1 MCRRDI
7 AIPVLGHALHQVA
20 FRGDP
25 SSSFIAPVQAVQELP
40 SIKEEEVPSEQRSN
54 GNEGVKR
61 EADETEDAQAVLKR
75 IKVEPA

>member
-1 MCRRDI
+1 MLCIRSQLKGG
-7 AIPVLGHALHQVA
+7 A
-20 FRGDP
+20 

-54 GNEGVKR
+54 GNQGVKR
-61 EADETEDAQAVLKR
+61 EADGTEDAQAVLKR